1 MEVILFPGF
10 ISPMFSESIVS
21 IKLLWEDEDIIR
33 DIARLEIGNL
43 DGGGKD
49 EDLNTET
56 FWVASLLI
64 DMAFTFLDA
73 FHSFLCF

>member
-10 ISPMFSESIVS
+10 ISPMFCESIVC

-43 DGGGKD
+43 NGGGGSEKRYY
-49 EDLNTET
+49 
-56 FWVASLLI
+56 VR
-64 DMAFTFLDA
+64 MAIPP
-73 FHSFLCF
+73 

>member
-10 ISPMFSESIVS
+10 ISPMFSESIVC

-43 DGGGKD
+43 NGGGKD
-49 EDLNTET
+49 KNLNAET
-56 FWVASLLI
+56 FGVACFLI
-64 DMAFTFLDA
+64 NITLAFLDA
-73 FHSFLCF
+73 LHSFLGF

>member
-10 ISPMFSESIVS
+10 ISPMFSESIVC

-43 DGGGKD
+43 NGSGGREKRYY
-49 EDLNTET
+49 
-56 FWVASLLI
+56 VR
-64 DMAFTFLDA
+64 MAIPP
-73 FHSFLCF
+73 